1 MAAENTLFTNTA
13 GREAY
18 VCHEWFLDFWIVKV
32 YNLSISLMINIVNT
46 VIKLILV
53 NLIQVIGED
62 TRSATNRSVK
72 MGVFVT
78 QFFNTGILILLSS
91 ANFQYTNVPILN
103 QYLRGQYTDFTSDWY
118 KDVGAIIVK
127 AMLIA
132 SIMPVVEFFI
142 SYGKLSVFRL
152 LDRGFSKNV
161 FNSKKKSIQQYA
173 DVYSGPE
180 YMMHFRFSTIMNIAF
195 VTLTYGTALPILYPI
210 ALWSYFVL
218 FTFERVVICYYYKQ
232 PPAFDEKMTISALD
246 MLTWVPIPFMMFAY
260 WFLGNNQLFNNILF
274 KQSLV
279 NDIVQTGHTVVSEF
293 QQLSYDQSIPP
304 LVFLVFFAV
313 TIPATKFI
321 TSLIEAAKPGYFDI

>member
-103 QYLRGQYTDFTSDWY
+103 QYLRG
-118 KDVGAIIVK
+118 
-127 AMLIA
+127 
-132 SIMPVVEFFI
+132 
-142 SYGKLSVFRL
+142 
-152 LDRGFSKNV
+152 
-161 FNSKKKSIQQYA
+161 
-173 DVYSGPE
+173 
-180 YMMHFRFSTIMNIAF
+180 
-195 VTLTYGTALPILYPI
+195 
-210 ALWSYFVL
+210 
-218 FTFERVVICYYYKQ
+218 
-232 PPAFDEKMTISALD
+232 
-246 MLTWVPIPFMMFAY
+246 
-260 WFLGNNQLFNNILF
+260 
-274 KQSLV
+274 
-279 NDIVQTGHTVVSEF
+279 
-293 QQLSYDQSIPP
+293 
-304 LVFLVFFAV
+304 
-313 TIPATKFI
+313 
-321 TSLIEAAKPGYFDI
+321 